1 MYSLLVDSS
10 LRCLSIP
17 HGLLTRGHPT
27 EYKEQLSLRKIG
39 GTRRD
44 RRAVCKCSW
53 KVSGKWS
60 VNSHLEE
67 RSNGESVGQ
76 RSWGWISDRRCSLGS
91 QTARRGQPAIQSR
104 EGQANDRKKRKSNGY
119 MWLRYRG
126 KDCDRIRRE
135 VETKEGVAVIQT
147 ACESTVGVAHP
158 APPTKD
164 ILFVRDWICDSF
176 SGSIHPRCASLEAP
190 FASSSLP
197 PRILPTLWAIL
208 LFLRLHCWSSL
219 FFFVSVRWPDRFVP
233 FCSLGEG

>member
-27 EYKEQLSLRKIG
+27 EYKEQLSLKKIG

-67 RSNGESVGQ
+67 RSTGESVGQ

-104 EGQANDRKKRKSNGY
+104 EGQTNDRKKRKNNGY

-135 VETKEGVAVIQT
+135 VEAKEGVAVIQT

-176 SGSIHPRCASLEAP
+176 SGSIHPRCTSLEAP

-197 PRILPTLWAIL
+197 PRIPPLWAIL
-208 LFLRLHCWSSL
+208 LFLRLHCWTSL